1 MSEIPDSLDTLTC
14 LRLGQALYR
23 FLVRLNDESE
33 MDEFNWEDAGV
44 SIQSGFIEI
53 DSEAIWVLLD
63 IIEKE
68 HNGW

>member
-1 MSEIPDSLDTLTC
+1 MIEVPDSLDTLTC

-23 FLVRLNDESE
+23 FLARLNDESE

-44 SIQSGFIEI
+44 TVESGFIEI
-53 DSEAIWVLLD
+53 DSEALGFLQD

-68 HNGW
+68 HNGR